1 MLSPT
6 QQSGQGLAAANVGPG
21 EASSRARRQSSPS
34 ASAREEDRSAFPNVK
49 VTIFVDSRVDGAGR
63 ELRRGRRV
71 PSCLIRCK
79 ERDKTIT
86 VIVVIII
93 VLTR

>member
-1 MLSPT
+1 MLSPA

-63 ELRRGRRV
+63 ELRRV